1 MADDAGSAAP
11 AAGGKGDAP
20 AKKPG
25 SSFVT
30 ILSFAAVFL
39 ILFNPGLRTKLG
51 EWVGYVFD
59 PAFGFDDRFPV
70 LTILLAGTVMV
81 LLTTLIRHFTTDWL
95 EQARMQAYM
104 RSFTKEL
111 SAARK
116 ENNTYKMKK
125 LQDRQPQVLQMQQQ
139 MQAKQMKTMPLTMI
153 IVVPLFAW
161 LFLFIAR
168 LDYWWFSAPWNAH
181 VDMFT
186 TDGILF
192 GSSVFP
198 HYILLYMTLSI
209 PLGALVQKAMKY
221 ASWKE
226 RWQRRHPEVHE

>member
-1 MADDAGSAAP
+1 MADAAP
-11 AAGGKGDAP
+11 AAGAAP
-20 AKKPG
+20 QKRSG
-25 SSFVT
+25 SFIT

-39 ILFNPGLRTKLG
+39 ILFNADLRDKLG
-51 EWVGYVFD
+51 HWVGYVFD
-59 PAFGFDDRFPV
+59 PLFGFDDQYPV

-81 LLTTLIRHFTTDWL
+81 LLTTLLRHFTTDWL
-95 EQARMQAYM
+95 DQARTQAYM
-104 RSFTKEL
+104 RSFQKEF
-111 SAARK
+111 SQARK

-125 LQDRQPQVLQMQQQ
+125 LQDRQADVLRMQQE
-139 MQAKQMKTMPLTMI
+139 MSAKQMKTMPLTMI

-168 LDYWWFSAPWNAH
+168 LDYYWFSAPWNPH

-186 TDGILF
+186 TEGILF
-192 GSSVFP
+192 GSSLFP